1 MEKAIIF
8 DREKHLEALRK
19 ERLPLLKEFLRSTE
33 TQKLRDQKV
42 NFSEVLLTLP
52 FLWATGFFAGMAA
65 MLLINR

>member
-42 NFSEVLLTLP
+42 NFSKVLFTLP
-52 FLWATGFFAGMAA
+52 FLWAAGFFAGMTTI
-65 MLLINR
+65 LLVTT